1 MKEMKIVKEKKF
13 NEEAWYSLYVDDRYI
28 VGSYDEEKVNNY
40 FEEIKRNPNLF
51 LQTKEVIKSTTIN
64 ID

>member
-1 MKEMKIVKEKKF
+1 MKEMKIVKQTKF
-13 NEEAWYSLYVDDRYI
+13 NEDAWYSLYVDDRYI
-28 VGSYDEEKVNNY
+28 VGSHDEEKVNNY

-51 LQTKEVIKSTTIN
+51 LQTTEVIKSTTIN